1 MPLQLDS
8 ARKRDSSSVRLE
20 SVSIPIPRRTSLP
33 CPMFSSLLH
42 RCRPAILLSLVLAP
56 IFITGQ
62 EPDRKPLPV
71 TIYSRIAP
79 DYKRELQ
86 ADGKPAPERYAI
98 AFGGRVDGT
107 LWDQTQ
113 VKEDFPEIAGII
125 AEQLAKQNYFYASK
139 KDDAD
144 LMVIIHWGRTNPAG
158 SSSFGDGVNV
168 AGQAYQAVGAAISG
182 VDSQDTGAGISLVD
196 AQATAIAD
204 ANAQFNSALALMQM
218 ENRMQELHDE
228 KTAKVLGY
236 TDDLN
241 RNNDIARHA
250 GSDRFNILLQDVHD
264 PRYYVI
270 VTAYDF
276 QELTENTKKK
286 KPNPRWV
293 TRFSI
298 RTRGNDFMASI
309 DEMALS
315 AGRYFGRDSG
325 RLIRDY
331 EGEVSIGEMQVVG
344 TAPSKKPDNE

>member
-1 MPLQLDS
+1 MTAHRIHSL
-8 ARKRDSSSVRLE
+8 
-20 SVSIPIPRRTSLP
+20 RRT
-33 CPMFSSLLH
+33 
-42 RCRPAILLSLVLAP
+42 VLACLLLLP
-56 IFITGQ
+56 VFSRAQ
-62 EPDRKPLPV
+62 SDRKPLPV
-71 TIYSRIAP
+71 TIYSRIAS

-86 ADGKPAPERYAI
+86 EDGKPTPERYAI
-98 AFGGRVDGT
+98 GFGGRVDGT

-113 VKEDFPEIAGII
+113 VKEDFPEIAGTI
-125 AEQLAKQNYFYASK
+125 AEELAKQNYFYASK
-139 KDDAD
+139 KEDAD
-144 LMVIIHWGRTNPAG
+144 LMVIIHWGRTNPAN
-158 SSSFGDGVNV
+158 SASFGDGVNV
-168 AGQAYQAVGAAISG
+168 SGQAYQALGTAVSG
-182 VDSQDTGAGISLVD
+182 FESQDSGEGISLVD
-196 AQATAIAD
+196 AQVTAIAD
-204 ANAQFNSALALMQM
+204 ANAQLDSALALMQM
-218 ENRMQELHDE
+218 ENRMQELRDE

-250 GSDRFNILLQDVHD
+250 GSDRFDLLLQDVHD

-298 RTRGNDFMASI
+298 RTRGNDFMASVE
-309 DEMALS
+309 EMALS

-331 EGEVSIGEMQVVG
+331 KGEVSIGEMQVVG
-344 TAPSKKPDNE
+344 TASKTAPDE

>member
-1 MPLQLDS
+1 MTASQ
-8 ARKRDSSSVRLE
+8 
-20 SVSIPIPRRTSLP
+20 IPFLRHTVLACI
-33 CPMFSSLLH
+33 
-42 RCRPAILLSLVLAP
+42 LVLPNLSFA
-56 IFITGQ
+56 Q
-62 EPDRKPLPV
+62 SDRKPLPV
-71 TIYSRIAP
+71 TIYSRIAS

-86 ADGKPAPERYAI
+86 ENGKPAPERYAI
-98 AFGGRVDGT
+98 GFGGRVDGT

-113 VKEDFPEIAGII
+113 VKEDFPEIAGTI
-125 AEQLAKQNYFYASK
+125 ATELAKQNYFYASQ

-144 LMVIIHWGRTNPAG
+144 LMVIIHWGRTNPAN
-158 SSSFGDGVNV
+158 SASFGDGVNV
-168 AGQAYQAVGAAISG
+168 AGQAYQDLGAAVSG
-182 VDSQDTGAGISLVD
+182 FESQDSGEGLSLVD
-196 AQATAIAD
+196 PQLTAIAD
-204 ANAQFNSALALMQM
+204 ANAQLNSSLALMQM
-218 ENRMQELHDE
+218 ENRMQELQDE

-236 TDDLN
+236 TDDLH

-250 GSDRFNILLQDVHD
+250 GSDRFDLLLQDVHD

-298 RTRGNDFMASI
+298 RTRGNNFMASVE
-309 DEMALS
+309 EMALS

-344 TAPSKKPDNE
+344 TTTSPSPEEE